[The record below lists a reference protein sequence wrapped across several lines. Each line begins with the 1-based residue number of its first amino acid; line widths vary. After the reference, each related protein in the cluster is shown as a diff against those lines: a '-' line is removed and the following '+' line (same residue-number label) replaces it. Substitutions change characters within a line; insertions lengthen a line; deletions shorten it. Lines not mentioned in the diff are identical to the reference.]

1 MALPLPYVIA
11 DLQPTTENVA
21 AMRERFENVLGLDS
35 GRGADFYF
43 DTLITKDGQPYE
55 VWGFLN
61 TEWAML
67 FRWQS

>member
-1 MALPLPYVIA
+1 MPKPLPYVICE
-11 DLQPTTENVA
+11 LEPNTVNVA
-21 AMRERFENVLGLDS
+21 TMRERFENVTGLDS
-35 GRGADFYF
+35 GRGADYYF

-67 FRWQS
+67 FRWPS